1 MTDRSA
7 LLALGSER
15 LALGDYLAARD
26 AYATAAA
33 ASPDGASLD
42 GLAEALWWLG
52 EVEKAADVRS
62 QSYAAYA
69 RVRDHEMAARAAAWV
84 AREKRAQR
92 GEGSVPR
99 GWRVRARKA
108 AERAPDSSALG
119 WVLMADAE
127 STPDVVLA
135 ASEYDE
141 AIAVARA
148 TDDADLE
155 CLALARR
162 GLLVV
167 GQADPD
173 DGIRDLDGAMAAAVS
188 GETRERRTLAEVYCA
203 LVDATELLG
212 GSESLTQWSTELMRT
227 QQLDLGPLAGFGAV
241 SAQATLSAFCG
252 SCCGGVFLAVGR
264 LDDAEGAL
272 LTADAELERSGLR
285 SRCVHPR
292 ALLADL
298 RTVQGRFEEASALLS
313 SIADLPEAVRPLAS
327 LDLATGDAP
336 SAVSRLS
343 KAAEQLPTDAVAS
356 LPLLTLLVD
365 ALLAEGDVAAAHR
378 TAVRISGVAARTRSP
393 RHAAQAHL
401 AAGKI
406 SLREDPASAPAELRA
421 AMLGFSELAM
431 ALPAARAR
439 LLYARA
445 TAQTDPGSA
454 VAEARAAR
462 AAFHRMGATIDT
474 DEASAFLRGM
484 GVPTGPGARDV
495 GRLSAREGEVMR
507 LVAEG
512 LSNPEIAQRLFIS
525 RKTAGHHVSSILQ
538 KLGLRSRTEV
548 AAFAVVNASQVRTDP
563 AQE

>member
-1 MTDRSA
+1 MTDTSA

-406 SLREDPASAPAELRA
+406 SLQEAPASAPAELRA

-431 ALPAARAR
+431 ALP
-439 LLYARA
+439 
-445 TAQTDPGSA
+445 
-454 VAEARAAR
+454 AAR